1 MCALSWGP
9 NSIAFRQTYIYLF
22 YNYTDYTINKIHRN
36 KPGKFWLP
44 TNIDPHKWKW
54 FNNISERRVR
64 LNQIKSNIN
73 KSVFVIKM
81 YKCEFAPPTSLM
93 RNVEFNFVFFFQYFC
108 YSFCEAEKRALW
120 HVNVY
125 FLFSNTTANWLNFCR
140 KSHGYRSARLFHIA

>member
-73 KSVFVIKM
+73 NSVFVIKM

-93 RNVEFNFVFFFQYFC
+93 RNVEFNFVFFSIFFLFILWSWKAGFMACKCVLSVFQYD
-108 YSFCEAEKRALW
+108 R
-120 HVNVY
+120 
-125 FLFSNTTANWLNFCR
+125 
-140 KSHGYRSARLFHIA
+140 